1 MESYRYQIK
10 SKEEYKNFLGFLAE
24 EGYNFSSSFHHEDF
38 RDDRCFV
45 TIYFN
50 DSDTEQEVA
59 KIVNYLDKSHTMVE
73 NTEKMIGKY
82 ADAQAAVDDLYVDT
96 ESLRLMLVD
105 LLDTQHDLNKVTAAE
120 SEKAQKE
127 IERLTA
133 EVKSLKDDKD
143 YYVKHYLSLNEECNR
158 IRKRMGAIHTLL
170 ETIVSAED

>member
-50 DSDTEQEVA
+50 DSDTEQEVG
-59 KIVNYLDKSHTMVE
+59 KIVNYLDKSHTTVE

-120 SEKAQKE
+120 SEKALKE

-133 EVKSLKDDKD
+133 EAKSLKDDKNFYMD
-143 YYVKHYLSLNEECNR
+143 RYLNMSKENDRIKEQIQAFSVLLNSFFP
-158 IRKRMGAIHTLL
+158 K
-170 ETIVSAED
+170 ED

>member
-10 SKEEYKNFLGFLAE
+10 SKEEYKNFLGFLTE

-38 RDDRCFV
+38 RDDRCLV
-45 TIYFN
+45 TIYLS

-59 KIVNYLDKSHTMVE
+59 AIVNYLDKSHTTVE
-73 NTEKMIGKY
+73 KSEPMNGKY

-96 ESLRLMLVD
+96 ESLRLILVD
-105 LLDTQHDLNKVTAAE
+105 LLDAQYDLNKASAAE
-120 SEKAQKE
+120 AEKTQKE
-127 IERLTA
+127 IERLSA

-170 ETIVSAED
+170 ETIVSTED